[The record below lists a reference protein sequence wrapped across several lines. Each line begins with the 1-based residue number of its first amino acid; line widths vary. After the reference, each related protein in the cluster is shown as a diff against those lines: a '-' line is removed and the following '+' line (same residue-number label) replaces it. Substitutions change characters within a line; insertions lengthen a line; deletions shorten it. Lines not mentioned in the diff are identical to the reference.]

1 LSHDPPQV
9 SDDPSRG
16 PAAWPDGTSSDPEAP
31 DQPAPT
37 GQDDDEDRR
46 LSFWQELPILVVVA
60 LVLAVIVK
68 TFLFQAFYIPS
79 GSMLDTLDINDRVL
93 VNKLSFKVGDVKRGQ
108 VVVFE
113 QDNGDE
119 PDENVIQTLLRN
131 LGESIGLS
139 TPEAD
144 LIKRVIGLPGDTIE
158 IRENQVLVND
168 VAVAEPYLRT
178 GSRMGDFGPLVVPEG
193 EYFVMGDNRSSS
205 QDSRAIGPVEE
216 SRLIGRA
223 FVIIWPPSHWS
234 GL

>member
-9 SDDPSRG
+9 SDDRSRG
-16 PAAWPDGTSSDPEAP
+16 PDDWPDG
-31 DQPAPT
+31 APT
-37 GQDDDEDRR
+37 DPTGAADPAADNQEDEEERR
-46 LSFWQELPILVVVA
+46 LTFWQELPILVVVA
-60 LVLAVIVK
+60 LILAVIVK

-93 VNKLSFKVGDVKRGQ
+93 VNKLSFKVGDVQRGQ

-119 PDENVIQTLLRN
+119 PDENLVQTLLRN

-158 IRENQVLVND
+158 IRDNQVLVND
-168 VAVAEPYLRT
+168 VAIAEPYLRS

>member
-1 LSHDPPQV
+1 MSHDPPQV
-9 SDDPSRG
+9 SDDPGRG
-16 PAAWPDGTSSDPEAP
+16 PTARFDGAPNDPEAP
-31 DQPAPT
+31 DEPT
-37 GQDDDEDRR
+37 TSEQEDDEERR

-108 VVVFE
+108 IVVFE

-158 IRENQVLVND
+158 IRENQVFVND
-168 VAVAEPYLRT
+168 VAVAEPYLRS

>member
-1 LSHDPPQV
+1 
-9 SDDPSRG
+9 
-16 PAAWPDGTSSDPEAP
+16 
-31 DQPAPT
+31 
-37 GQDDDEDRR
+37 
-46 LSFWQELPILVVVA
+46 
-60 LVLAVIVK
+60 
-68 TFLFQAFYIPS
+68 
-79 GSMLDTLDINDRVL
+79 M
-93 VNKLSFKVGDVKRGQ
+93 
-108 VVVFE
+108 VFE
-113 QDNGDE
+113 QDNGNE

-158 IRENQVLVND
+158 IRENQVFVND
-168 VAVAEPYLRT
+168 VAVAEPYLRS